1 MSQPQ
6 DATRSGVKTMVLGLL
21 KDFRMLIHQEVALAR
36 HEIQYEIGKIL
47 KAVVWCGIA
56 AVLAVTGVFVIAAA
70 CVLILFQYSGLPA
83 WACAVIVSV
92 LLLGGAW
99 GLAMAGWGV
108 AKSVRVVP
116 ARTVRTI
123 LDDAKWMAEWMRTR
137 FT

>member
-6 DATRSGVKTMVLGLL
+6 HATRSGVKTVVLGLL
-21 KDFRMLIHQEVALAR
+21 KDFRVLIHQEVALAR
-36 HEIQYEIGKIL
+36 HEIQYEVGKIL
-47 KAVVWCGIA
+47 KAVLWCGIA
-56 AVLAVTGVFVIAAA
+56 VVLAVTGVFVITAA

-83 WACAVIVSV
+83 WACAAIVSV